1 MKVLFLTI
9 GQIGSLKNTSVHL
22 DIIKALKAAGHSVS
36 VLCTLEKRL
45 GLDTKLTEEENVK
58 ILRLRIG
65 NITRCSIIEKGI
77 STIRI
82 EGQFKRALKKY
93 FKKDDFDLIIYNTP
107 PITFASAI
115 KYAKK
120 KYGCKSYLMLKDIF
134 PQNAVDLNVLSKTGL
149 KGLLYKY
156 FREKE
161 KQLYKVSDRI
171 GCMSEAN
178 KKYLLKNN
186 KYISES
192 IVEIF
197 PNSVYSCED
206 KKTVGDRSDATEI
219 LKKMGIDSEKVTFIY
234 GGNLGKPQGLDFL
247 AKGVIEAAKIWD
259 FNFVIIGDGTE
270 KKRIFEKLKG
280 QKNVFAMEALPSDE
294 YDLLCSACDVGV
306 IALDYRF
313 TIPNYPSR
321 ILSYMKNAKP
331 IFAVTDKNTDLKEL
345 VESEARCGK
354 WCYSDDCAAFVDT
367 LGWFV
372 SNRDKLDEMG
382 KNGKKYLKEH
392 FTTDIN
398 VELLEKFVNN

>member
-247 AKGVIEAAKIWD
+247 VKGIAEAAKTLD
-259 FNFVIIGDGTE
+259 FNFVIIGSGTE
-270 KKRIFEKLKG
+270 KERIYAMLK
-280 QKNVFAMEALPSDE
+280 
-294 YDLLCSACDVGV
+294 
-306 IALDYRF
+306 
-313 TIPNYPSR
+313 
-321 ILSYMKNAKP
+321 
-331 IFAVTDKNTDLKEL
+331 
-345 VESEARCGK
+345 
-354 WCYSDDCAAFVDT
+354 
-367 LGWFV
+367 
-372 SNRDKLDEMG
+372 
-382 KNGKKYLKEH
+382 
-392 FTTDIN
+392 
-398 VELLEKFVNN
+398 